1 MCITIHI
8 GRCTVRTNIVL
19 DDHLVDEAF
28 SYSDNIKT
36 KKELIETALQE
47 YVKNRK
53 RKDLRDLKGQIL
65 FEKKYD
71 HKTMRRGE

>member
-1 MCITIHI
+1 MGCFAIDVIHE
-8 GRCTVRTNIVL
+8 
-19 DDHLVDEAF
+19 LVEEAF
-28 SYSDNIKT
+28 HYSNNIKT
-36 KKELIETALQE
+36 KRELIETALIE

-71 HKTMRRGE
+71 YKAMRTEE

>member
-1 MCITIHI
+1 M
-8 GRCTVRTNIVL
+8 RTNIVL

-28 SYSDNIKT
+28 HYSDNIKT
-36 KKELIETALQE
+36 KRELIETALLE

-65 FEKKYD
+65 FDREYD
-71 HKTMRRGE
+71 YKAMRSGE